1 MKPKIIDTLASLFG
15 WTTIAGSATWIHSMW
30 RVLTPFRARQG
41 RQETFAAAVRRVGAD
56 EQSLAATRRNF
67 AFVAT
72 LHGLATVAAFGFAA
86 SAFLNGGSGFIWLG
100 FAAVNGA
107 LAFTFAFRHW
117 QIRER
122 RLGSVPEFVRGVWR
136 NRSGR

>member
-1 MKPKIIDTLASLFG
+1 MKSKVIGTLASLFG
-15 WTTIAGSATWIHSMW
+15 WHTIVDSAKWIHSMGR
-30 RVLTPFRARQG
+30 RVSPFHRRRG
-41 RQETFAAAVRRVGAD
+41 REETFDAAVQRVGAD
-56 EQSLAATRRNF
+56 EQSLAANRRNF

-86 SAFLNGGSGFIWLG
+86 SAFLNGGSGFTWLG

-117 QIRER
+117 QIRRR
-122 RLGSVPEFVRGVWR
+122 RLGSVAEFLRDAWR
-136 NRSGR
+136 LRSGR

>member
-1 MKPKIIDTLASLFG
+1 MKSKIIATLASLIG
-15 WTTIAGSATWIHSMW
+15 WQTIADSAKWIGTMGR
-30 RVLTPFRARQG
+30 RVSPFHRRHG
-41 RQETFAAAVRRVGAD
+41 RKETFDAAVRRVGAD

-72 LHGLATVAAFGFAA
+72 LHGLATVAACGFAA
-86 SAFLNGGSGFIWLG
+86 SAFLNGGNGLVWLG

-117 QIRER
+117 QIRRR
-122 RLGSVPEFVRGVWR
+122 RLGSVAEFLRDAGR
-136 NRSGR
+136 FRSGR

>member
-1 MKPKIIDTLASLFG
+1 MKSKVIGTLASMLG
-15 WTTIAGSATWIHSMW
+15 WQTIADSAKWIGAMGQ
-30 RVLTPFRARQG
+30 RVSPFLRRHG
-41 RQETFAAAVRRVGAD
+41 REETFEAAVRRVGAD
-56 EQSLAATRRNF
+56 AQSLAANRRNF

-117 QIRER
+117 QIRTQ
-122 RLGSVPEFVRGVWR
+122 RLGSVAEFLRDASR
-136 NRSGR
+136 FRSGR

>member
-1 MKPKIIDTLASLFG
+1 MKSKVIGTLASVFG
-15 WTTIAGSATWIHSMW
+15 WTTIADSAKWIGAMGR
-30 RVLTPFRARQG
+30 RVSPFHRRHG
-41 RQETFAAAVRRVGAD
+41 REETFDAAVQRVGAD
-56 EQSLAATRRNF
+56 AHSLAANRRNF

-86 SAFLNGGSGFIWLG
+86 SAFLNGGSGFTWLG

-117 QIRER
+117 QIRRR
-122 RLGSVPEFVRGVWR
+122 RLGSVPEFLRDAWWL
-136 NRSGR
+136 RSGR